1 MLQKIKLPHDQSRK
15 IFTIQQLH
23 ALRELVHIVIPASE
37 HKRRDE
43 WMTFLYHYV
52 HVTEK
57 LCSTLEYTAE
67 DIAALQVHIDATYF
81 WLVTSIGGA
90 EHGVTNYFHYLGSGH
105 VMWMIQRYGNLWR
118 FCNEGLESLN
128 SLASKRYN
136 CFNNKGGHKSTSK
149 EDMKENCLPFEVLGS
164 WLSRL
169 SMWNIGTAD
178 IMFAV
183 ESTKS
188 IVWNDEK
195 MSYSVKAEDISNDD
209 DDSNWRLSQSE
220 GGSASSEA
228 YSDNDNCAEEDID
241 SEDFSWCSAGAT
253 MQTWEHCVELGSKV
267 SMRAKYQ
274 LMPLVL

>member
-1 MLQKIKLPHDQSRK
+1 
-15 IFTIQQLH
+15 
-23 ALRELVHIVIPASE
+23 
-37 HKRRDE
+37 
-43 WMTFLYHYV
+43 
-52 HVTEK
+52 
-57 LCSTLEYTAE
+57 
-67 DIAALQVHIDATYF
+67 
-81 WLVTSIGGA
+81 
-90 EHGVTNYFHYLGSGH
+90 
-105 VMWMIQRYGNLWR
+105 
-118 FCNEGLESLN
+118 
-128 SLASKRYN
+128 
-136 CFNNKGGHKSTSK
+136 
-149 EDMKENCLPFEVLGS
+149 
-164 WLSRL
+164 
-169 SMWNIGTAD
+169 MWNIGTAD

-220 GGSASSEA
+220 GGSTSSEA

-253 MQTWEHCVELGSKV
+253 MQTWEHCVELGTKI